1 MNAPRRPTL
10 PQWKIDLV
18 REAIKIIEGEKGRR
32 VTAAMIA
39 RRIPSFSMADIEIAM
54 ELLEAQQGRERGRAR
69 RLGGVR
75 LKLALPRQ
83 LPKPASNRID
93 RYDCEYKQQSDHNHW
108 NADEIQRGGSGR
120 ALAFK
125 RVRLPLYA

>member
-54 ELLEAQQGRERGRAR
+54 ELLEGQQGRERGRAR
-69 RLGGVR
+69 R
-75 LKLALPRQ
+75 
-83 LPKPASNRID
+83 
-93 RYDCEYKQQSDHNHW
+93 
-108 NADEIQRGGSGR
+108 
-120 ALAFK
+120 
-125 RVRLPLYA
+125 

>member
-18 REAIKIIEGEKGRR
+18 RAAIKIIEGEKGRR

-54 ELLEAQQGRERGRAR
+54 EL
-69 RLGGVR
+69 
-75 LKLALPRQ
+75 
-83 LPKPASNRID
+83 
-93 RYDCEYKQQSDHNHW
+93 H
-108 NADEIQRGGSGR
+108 ADEIQRGGSERRRRLDGR

>member
-39 RRIPSFSMADIEIAM
+39 WRIPSQFSMADIEIAM
-54 ELLEAQQGRERGRAR
+54 EL
-69 RLGGVR
+69 
-75 LKLALPRQ
+75 
-83 LPKPASNRID
+83 
-93 RYDCEYKQQSDHNHW
+93 H
-108 NADEIQRGGSGR
+108 ADEIQRGGSERRRRLDGR

>member
-39 RRIPSFSMADIEIAM
+39 RRNPFILD
-54 ELLEAQQGRERGRAR
+54 G
-69 RLGGVR
+69 
-75 LKLALPRQ
+75 
-83 LPKPASNRID
+83 
-93 RYDCEYKQQSDHNHW
+93 
-108 NADEIQRGGSGR
+108 
-120 ALAFK
+120 
-125 RVRLPLYA
+125 